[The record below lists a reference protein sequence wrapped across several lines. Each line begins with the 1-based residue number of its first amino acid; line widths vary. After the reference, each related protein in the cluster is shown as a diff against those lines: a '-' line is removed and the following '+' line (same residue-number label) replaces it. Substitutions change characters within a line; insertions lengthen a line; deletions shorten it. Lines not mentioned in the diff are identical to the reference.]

1 MLWKGFQKPKRLEAD
16 RDTATEHYGRFSAQP
31 FERGFATTVGNAL
44 LRVLLSSIEGAAVT
58 AVRVE
63 GVLHEFS
70 PIPGAMED
78 TTDLILNLK
87 RVPLKMH
94 VDHPKMLTL
103 RTSEPGEVRAKHITP
118 DADIEVLDP
127 EAYIATLGAG
137 STLAVEMRVKHGR
150 GYVSADKNFD
160 EDLSIGWIP
169 LDSVHSPVKKVNYF
183 VEQARVG
190 QATDYEKLTIEVW
203 TNGAVSPRDAVG
215 LAAKL
220 MKDHL
225 QIFINL
231 DEDDDE
237 EGGEPSIPVEVSDE
251 EKGVLYERLAKSV
264 DEMELSVRSYNCLK
278 NANIRTIGELVQKT
292 EVEMLKTKNFGR
304 KSLNEIKEI
313 LASMGLSLG
322 MKLDGWP
329 QAQK

>member
-16 RDTATEHYGRFSAQP
+16 HDTATDHYGRFSAQP
-31 FERGFATTVGNAL
+31 FERGFATTVGNSL
-44 LRVLLSSIEGAAVT
+44 RRVLLSSIEGAAVT

-137 STLAVEMRVKHGR
+137 STLAVELRVKHGR

-231 DEDDDE
+231 DEEDE
-237 EGGEPSIPVEVSDE
+237 DEDGEPSVPVEVSDE
-251 EKGVLYERLAKSV
+251 ERGVLYERLAKSV

-278 NANIRTIGELVQKT
+278 NANIRSIGELVQKT
-292 EVEMLKTKNFGR
+292 EIEMLKTKNFGR

-313 LASMGLSLG
+313 LATMGLSLG

-329 QAQK
+329 QAHK

>member
-1 MLWKGFQKPKRLEAD
+1 MLWKGFQKPKRLEVD
-16 RDTATEHYGRFSAQP
+16 RESQTDQYGRFYAQP

-44 LRVLLSSIEGAAVT
+44 RRVLLSSIEGAAVT

-87 RVPLKMH
+87 RIPLKMH
-94 VDHPKMLTL
+94 VDHPKTLIL

-118 DADIEVLDP
+118 DPDVEILDP
-127 EAYIATLGAG
+127 EAHVATLASG
-137 STLAVEMRVKHGR
+137 STLAVEMRVKQGR

-183 VEQARVG
+183 VDQARVG
-190 QATDYEKLTIEVW
+190 QATDYEKLTLEVW
-203 TNGAVSPRDAVG
+203 ANGAVSPRDAVG

-225 QIFINL
+225 QIFINI
-231 DEDDDE
+231 E
-237 EGGEPSIPVEVSDE
+237 EEEEEVEGPVVEVSDE
-251 EKGVLYERLAKSV
+251 EKGALWEKLNKSV

-278 NANIRTIGELVQKT
+278 NASIRTIGELVQKS
-292 EVEMLKTKNFGR
+292 EAEMLKTKNFGR

-313 LASMGLSLG
+313 LEGMGLSLG
-322 MKLDGWP
+322 MKLDDWP
-329 QAQK
+329 QMQK

>member
-1 MLWKGFQKPKRLEAD
+1 MLWKGFQKPKRLEVD
-16 RDTATEHYGRFSAQP
+16 RESQTDQYGRFYAQP

-44 LRVLLSSIEGAAVT
+44 RRVLLSSIEGAAVT

-94 VDHPKMLTL
+94 VDHPKALTL

-127 EAYIATLGAG
+127 EAYVATLGAG
-137 STLAVEMRVKHGR
+137 STLAVELRVKHGR

-231 DEDDDE
+231 EEEDE
-237 EGGEPSIPVEVSDE
+237 EEGEPSVPVEVSDE
-251 EKGVLYERLAKSV
+251 EKGALYERLGKSV

-278 NANIRTIGELVQKT
+278 NANIRTIRELVQKT

-322 MKLDGWP
+322 MKLDDWP

>member
-16 RDTATEHYGRFSAQP
+16 HDTATDHYGRFSAQP
-31 FERGFATTVGNAL
+31 FERGFATTVGNSL
-44 LRVLLSSIEGAAVT
+44 RRVLLSSIEGAAVT

-127 EAYIATLGAG
+127 EAYVATLGAG
-137 STLAVEMRVKHGR
+137 STLAVELRVKHGR

-190 QATDYEKLTIEVW
+190 QATDYEQLTIEVW

-231 DEDDDE
+231 DEEDE
-237 EGGEPSIPVEVSDE
+237 DEDGEPSVPVEVSDE

-278 NANIRTIGELVQKT
+278 NANIRSIGELVQKT
-292 EVEMLKTKNFGR
+292 EIEMLRTKNFGR

-313 LASMGLSLG
+313 LATMGLSLG

-329 QAQK
+329 QAHK

>member
-1 MLWKGFQKPKRLEAD
+1 MLWKGFQKPKRLEVD
-16 RDTATEHYGRFSAQP
+16 RESLTDHYGRFYAQP

-44 LRVLLSSIEGAAVT
+44 RRVLLSSIEGAAIT

-94 VDHPKMLTL
+94 VDHPKTLTL
-103 RTSEPGEVRAKHITP
+103 RTSEPGEIRAKHITP
-118 DADIEVLDP
+118 DADVEILDP
-127 EAYIATLGAG
+127 EAYIATLGQG
-137 STLAVEMRVKHGR
+137 STLSVEMRVKQGR

-169 LDSVHSPVKKVNYF
+169 VDSVHSPTKKVNYF
-183 VEQARVG
+183 VENARVG
-190 QATDYEKLTIEVW
+190 QATDYEKLTLEVW
-203 TNGAVSPRDAVG
+203 GNGAVTPRDAVG

-225 QIFINL
+225 AIFINIEE
-231 DEDDDE
+231 DESSEDAPAEISEQDRE
-237 EGGEPSIPVEVSDE
+237 IWW
-251 EKGVLYERLAKSV
+251 EKLSKSV

-278 NANIRTIGELVQKT
+278 NANIRTIGELVQKS
-292 EVEMLKTKNFGR
+292 EAEMLKTKNFGR

-313 LASMGLSLG
+313 LSGMGLSLG
-322 MKLDGWP
+322 MKVDNWP
-329 QAQK
+329 APQNQG

>member
-1 MLWKGFQKPKRLEAD
+1 MLWKGFQKPKRLEVD
-16 RDTATEHYGRFSAQP
+16 RDSLTEQYGRFYAQP

-44 LRVLLSSIEGAAVT
+44 RRVLLSSIEGAAVT

-87 RVPLKMH
+87 RVPLRMH
-94 VDHPKMLTL
+94 VDHPKTLML
-103 RTSEPGEVRAKHITP
+103 RTSEPGEVKGQHVTP
-118 DADIEVLDP
+118 DPDIEVLDP
-127 EAYIATLGAG
+127 EAHIATLGSG
-137 STLAVEMRVKHGR
+137 STLAVEMRVKQGR
-150 GYVSADKNFD
+150 GYVPADKNFD

-190 QATDYEKLTIEVW
+190 QDTDYEKLTVEVW

-225 QIFINL
+225 QIFINI
-231 DEDDDE
+231 EEEEE
-237 EGGEPSIPVEVSDE
+237 EGESPALEHSDE
-251 EKGVLYERLAKSV
+251 EKSVLVDKLSKSV

-278 NANIRTIGELVQKT
+278 NANIRTIGELVQKS
-292 EVEMLKTKNFGR
+292 EAEMLKTKNFGR

-313 LASMGLSLG
+313 LSGMGLALG
-322 MKLDGWP
+322 MKLDDWP
-329 QAQK
+329 QLQK